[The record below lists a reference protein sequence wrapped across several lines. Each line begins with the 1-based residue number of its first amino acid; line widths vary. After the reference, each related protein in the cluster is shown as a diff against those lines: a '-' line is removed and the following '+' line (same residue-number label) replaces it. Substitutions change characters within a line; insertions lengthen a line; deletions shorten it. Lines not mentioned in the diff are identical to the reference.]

1 MLTQPNNAHLHRI
14 PLPHPPPTSNPISS
28 QTHHLCLMFYPCK
41 HNPTKTQPNFLRLL
55 EGRGETQECTQST
68 TQNHLTLVKPSLSY
82 LSTDPFTTPFSAS
95 CPTLSRRKQ
104 SSTKDASPTTNCQKF
119 AGGRATFSSQTTQ
132 KRRNPRIFS
141 FSSHNKS
148 HNRLHSSFSTK
159 FWFFHS
165 FLYTPF
171 FLSLPSHSGKFL
183 QQTKHLSHFH
193 FFLSFFETFYN
204 FNLTVF

>member
-1 MLTQPNNAHLHRI
+1 MHTI
-14 PLPHPPPTSNPISS
+14 
-28 QTHHLCLMFYPCK
+28 
-41 HNPTKTQPNFLRLL
+41 
-55 EGRGETQECTQST
+55 QST

-104 SSTKDASPTTNCQKF
+104 SSTKDANPTTNCQIF
-119 AGGRATFSSQTTQ
+119 AGG
-132 KRRNPRIFS
+132 

-148 HNRLHSSFSTK
+148 HNRLHSSFSTN

-183 QQTKHLSHFH
+183 QQTKHLSHFQ